1 MRHEL
6 VADGL
11 VVTHTITNRGP
22 GRAPFAVGSHPFFRV
37 GDHDPAT
44 LTVTVRAHTRFET
57 NVRSIPVG
65 TAPVTGTPFDLT
77 AGALLGDLDI
87 DAGFR
92 DFEQDTDGRRRT
104 RLTAPDG
111 SSTTMW
117 QDESFPYV
125 QIFTPRNFPRKGVKG
140 LALAAEPMTA
150 PANAL
155 ASGESLIWLDEG
167 ETWSGSWGVSYA
179 GPLASR

>member
-1 MRHEL
+1 M
-6 VADGL
+6 
-11 VVTHTITNRGP
+11 
-22 GRAPFAVGSHPFFRV
+22 
-37 GDHDPAT
+37 
-44 LTVTVRAHTRFET
+44 TVRAHTRFET